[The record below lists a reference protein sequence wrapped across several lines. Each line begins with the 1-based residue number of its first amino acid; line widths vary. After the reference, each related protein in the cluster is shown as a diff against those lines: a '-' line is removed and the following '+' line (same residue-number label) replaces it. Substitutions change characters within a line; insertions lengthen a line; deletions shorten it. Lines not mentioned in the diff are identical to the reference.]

1 MSSSSS
7 SSSSRLGWPYD
18 VFLSFRGEDTR
29 KNFTDHLYTAL
40 LQAGIHTFRDDNEL
54 RKGEEISSHLLKA
67 IQESKISIVV
77 FSKGYAS
84 STWCLDELSEILDCR
99 QTAGQ
104 IVLPVFYDI
113 DPSDIRKQKRSF
125 AEAFDRH
132 EELFK
137 EEMEK
142 VQKWRTALLEAGI
155 LCGFDLHSIANGH
168 ESKLIQMIV
177 EEVLSKLN
185 PRYMKVA
192 TYPVGIDSQ
201 VKDIISMLCVGTNEV
216 RIVGIYGMPGIGK
229 TTIAKAVFNQ
239 ICHKFEGSS
248 CLLNISER
256 LDQHTGLLKLKKQL
270 LRDILKG
277 YIWHCNDDD
286 EGINLIKSRFCR
298 KRVLVILDDVDQ
310 LKHLRALAGERD
322 WFGPGSRIV
331 ITTRDERLLTR
342 LEVEKKYHAKG
353 LNNEESLQ
361 LFSWHAFKRPHPMKE
376 YVELSK
382 VVVDY
387 VDGVPLA
394 LEVLGSKLFKR
405 SITHWRS
412 FIEKLQKHLPHQ
424 IQRQL
429 ITSLD
434 DLDGEVKGMFLDIAC
449 FFNGMDKD
457 YVGKILD
464 GRGFYPEMGFDI
476 LGERSLLTVNSE
488 NELQMNNLLRDM
500 GREIIHQMAPNHPG
514 KRSRLWHP
522 EDIMDVLDKYCSG
535 TEVVEG
541 IVLDAQASKDVFP
554 STSFAPMT
562 SLQLLKLTG
571 GRVGGHYEHISK
583 ALIWLCWH
591 KFSLKT
597 LPHKFRLDSLVV
609 LDMQHSNIREL
620 WKETECL
627 NNLKVI
633 DLSNS
638 RFYAKTPN
646 FSGLPSLER
655 LILENCTS
663 LADIHQSVGELKK
676 LVFLNLKGCYELKKL
691 PESISELKSLETMN
705 LERCYRL
712 EKLPEQL
719 GNMQVLTDL
728 LLDGTYVQQLPSST
742 GILKKLKKLL
752 VRRVRLPIRTAPPLP
767 PSLEELVIKEE
778 RQPFLPPSFSGL
790 SSLTTLDISNR
801 YLSNND
807 ISINLGSLSS
817 LQDLNLAGNDFSELP
832 AGIGHLAKLEKLDLS
847 RCPNLLFISETPS
860 SFKSFGGT

>member
-1 MSSSSS
+1 MSMSSSFP
-7 SSSSRLGWPYD
+7 RPGWHYD

-40 LQAGIHTFRDDNEL
+40 QKAGILTFRDDDEL
-54 RKGEEISSHLLKA
+54 PKGEEISSHLLKA
-67 IQESKISIVV
+67 IKESKISIVV

-113 DPSDIRKQKRSF
+113 DPSDIRKQNRSF

-132 EELFK
+132 EERFK

-142 VQKWRTALLEAGI
+142 VQKWRKALEEAGT
-155 LCGFDLHSIANGH
+155 LSGFDLHSIANGH

-177 EEVLSKLN
+177 EQVISKLN

-192 TYPVGIDSQ
+192 TFPVGIDSQ

-216 RIVGIYGMPGIGK
+216 RIVGIYGMPGTGK

-239 ICHKFEGSS
+239 ICHQFEGSR
-248 CLLNISER
+248 CLLNIRER
-256 LDQHTGLLKLKKQL
+256 FDQHTGLVQLQGQL
-270 LRDILKG
+270 LCDAFDG
-277 YIWHCNDDD
+277 NIWLHGDDD
-286 EGINLIKSRFCR
+286 ERINRIKSQFCR

-310 LKHLRALAGERD
+310 LKHLRGLAGERD

-353 LNNEESLQ
+353 LNNDESLQ
-361 LFSWHAFKRPHPMKE
+361 LFSWHAFKKPHPMKE

-387 VDGVPLA
+387 VGGVPLA
-394 LEVLGSKLFKR
+394 LEVLGSNLFKR

-457 YVGKILD
+457 YVRKILD

-488 NELQMNNLLRDM
+488 NELQMDNLLRDM

-514 KRSRLWHP
+514 KRSRLWHR
-522 EDIMDVLDKYCSG
+522 EDIMAVLDEYCS
-535 TEVVEG
+535 
-541 IVLDAQASKDVFP
+541 
-554 STSFAPMT
+554 
-562 SLQLLKLTG
+562 
-571 GRVGGHYEHISK
+571 
-583 ALIWLCWH
+583 
-591 KFSLKT
+591 
-597 LPHKFRLDSLVV
+597 
-609 LDMQHSNIREL
+609 
-620 WKETECL
+620 
-627 NNLKVI
+627 VI
-633 DLSNS
+633 
-638 RFYAKTPN
+638 T
-646 FSGLPSLER
+646 
-655 LILENCTS
+655 NC
-663 LADIHQSVGELKK
+663 
-676 LVFLNLKGCYELKKL
+676 
-691 PESISELKSLETMN
+691 
-705 LERCYRL
+705 
-712 EKLPEQL
+712 
-719 GNMQVLTDL
+719 
-728 LLDGTYVQQLPSST
+728 
-742 GILKKLKKLL
+742 
-752 VRRVRLPIRTAPPLP
+752 
-767 PSLEELVIKEE
+767 
-778 RQPFLPPSFSGL
+778 
-790 SSLTTLDISNR
+790 
-801 YLSNND
+801 
-807 ISINLGSLSS
+807 
-817 LQDLNLAGNDFSELP
+817 
-832 AGIGHLAKLEKLDLS
+832 
-847 RCPNLLFISETPS
+847 S
-860 SFKSFGGT
+860 SFRQHLMKTFSTEAFP